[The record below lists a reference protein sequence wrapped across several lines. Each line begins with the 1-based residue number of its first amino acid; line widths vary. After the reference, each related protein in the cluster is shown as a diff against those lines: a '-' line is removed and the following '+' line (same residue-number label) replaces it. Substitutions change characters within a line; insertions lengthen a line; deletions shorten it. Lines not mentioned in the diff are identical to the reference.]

1 MPSAV
6 NWVQLLMKTYRI
18 TWSFVLLYRTSNRL
32 RHFIKSVTTRSIF
45 VSYYTSM
52 TGVSYRI
59 IMHANNFLVY
69 PCSSI
74 LLLFIIE
81 SEEIFSKLAKKGEVG
96 SDEYCLRSLAKKNK
110 WEYIILH
117 FFDGVSTTLTVNTSK
132 QLQTYVVCRAS
143 LTDQFCRLE
152 RRSLWLKGKAS

>member
-1 MPSAV
+1 
-6 NWVQLLMKTYRI
+6 
-18 TWSFVLLYRTSNRL
+18 
-32 RHFIKSVTTRSIF
+32 
-45 VSYYTSM
+45 M

-96 SDEYCLRSLAKKNK
+96 ADEYCLRSLAKKNK
-110 WEYIILH
+110 
-117 FFDGVSTTLTVNTSK
+117 
-132 QLQTYVVCRAS
+132 
-143 LTDQFCRLE
+143 
-152 RRSLWLKGKAS
+152 